1 MQFCFIEKK
10 TQNLLRD
17 RYAWLG
23 VKIPSALTDVGMGQF
38 TKTMGHD
45 NLK

>member
-10 TQNLLRD
+10 TKNLFARSV
-17 RYAWLG
+17 WLG
-23 VKIPSALTDVGMGQF
+23 VKIPLALTDVGMGQF

>member
-10 TQNLLRD
+10 TKNL
-17 RYAWLG
+17 LG
-23 VKIPSALTDVGMGQF
+23 VKIPSALTDIGMGQF
-38 TKTMGHD
+38 TKTIVHE

>member
-1 MQFCFIEKK
+1 MQLCFIKKK
-10 TQNLLRD
+10 TKRPFA
-17 RYAWLG
+17 RSIWLG
-23 VKIPSALTDVGMGQF
+23 VKIPSVLTDVGMGQF